1 MIKLSVKTDNLI
13 KMVERTTDLKKNMD
27 ALKLKIVG
35 RPGSVDPMTIRGG
48 FAQAFASKGASIGT
62 TWPALSL
69 DYARWKQKK
78 FPGKPMLVRSGRLV
92 NSLINKTEDTVD
104 PNNTGNRI
112 IYGTK
117 VPYAAIHQMGGGHI
131 PTRKFLQI
139 TKTQQSFWRK
149 LIKVYYTEL
158 ANNEVK

>member
-13 KMVERTTDLKKNMD
+13 KMVERTTDLKKNMA
-27 ALKLKIVG
+27 ALNFLIVG
-35 RPGSVDPMTIRGG
+35 RPGTRDPMTIRGG
-48 FAQAFASKGASIGT
+48 FVHSFASKGASIGT
-62 TWPALSL
+62 SWPALNAK
-69 DYARWKQKK
+69 YARWKQKE

-92 NSLINKTEDTVD
+92 NSLIGKTNDTVD
-104 PNNTGNRI
+104 PNNTGNKI
-112 IYGTK
+112 VFGTT
-117 VPYAAIHQMGGGHI
+117 VPYAGIHQLGGPKI

-158 ANNEVK
+158 ANGEAK